1 MLKLEER
8 DEVRSIIRIQKNRD
22 SDDREGGSGLG
33 YVIGCLV
40 MLAGVLYLLSL
51 LWEKLHQFCWMFG
64 VY

>member
-1 MLKLEER
+1 MLKVEDR
-8 DEVRSIIRIQKNRD
+8 DDVRSIIRIEKERD
-22 SDDREGGSGLG
+22 SDRGGSGLG
-33 YVIGCLV
+33 YLIGCLV